1 MSNLLMNEVPL
12 MVQPSLAAKIG
23 LNEALFLQQ
32 VHYWI
37 SRSDKVIDN
46 KRWIY
51 NSIDEWHKQ
60 FPFWS
65 CATIKRTISN
75 LEKKKLIISA
85 NYNRM
90 SLDRTKWYSID
101 YEAVERLENKDEDSE
116 NISDLSIGSNCTN
129 GKNQGFSA
137 IETNKAEYSEMY
149 SISEP
154 TISSNCTNAMDQN
167 EPTIGSF
174 CTDATDQFDPTNN
187 QKQQQRLLTE
197 NTTTTLSENLPSDDG
212 VVVDKKL
219 LKKQLT
225 MTAAKCG
232 IRAGNM
238 KIFFGKYKLEDIS
251 RQLILLEKNMKKGT
265 ISNPAGWLRSAL
277 EHGYIDSQA
286 ESALL
291 AKEQKQAAIK
301 KAQEQNRLQ
310 LEALKK
316 QQELDAQTM
325 PQGENDDVS
334 GTVSSHAGKV
344 KIKYFGKDLSIAEQ
358 DDIDIAQKRRE
369 VKRRTV
375 NDNRT

>member
-1 MSNLLMNEVPL
+1 MSKLLMNEIPL
-12 MVQPSLAAKIG
+12 MVQPSLAVKIG

-32 VHYWI
+32 LHYWLD
-37 SRSDKVIDN
+37 RSNKVVEG
-46 KRWIY
+46 KRWVY
-51 NSIDEWHKQ
+51 NTVEEWHEQ

-65 CATIKRTISN
+65 VRTLRRIIAN
-75 LEKKKLIISA
+75 LEKMELILSG
-85 NYNRM
+85 NFNRINV
-90 SLDRTKWYSID
+90 DRTKWYTIN
-101 YEAVERLENKDEDSE
+101 YEILENLSSNEDDAKDLGAEQKFSENNFSENDDGQPMWPNCPNAKNQGSEAIIDNKSKDSE
-116 NISDLSIGSNCTN
+116 NDSSSGQSMWSNWPVASGQSGQSMWPICPNASGQN
-129 GKNQGFSA
+129 GH
-137 IETNKAEYSEMY
+137 
-149 SISEP
+149 
-154 TISSNCTNAMDQN
+154 
-167 EPTIGSF
+167 
-174 CTDATDQFDPTNN
+174 TNN
-187 QKQQQRLLTE
+187 HKQQQRLPAE
-197 NTTTTLSENLPSDDG
+197 NTTTTLSDNLPSDDG

-277 EHGYIDSQA
+277 ENGYVDSQA

-291 AKEQKQAAIK
+291 AEKQKQAAIK
-301 KAQEQNRLQ
+301 KAQERSRLQ

-316 QQELDAQTM
+316 QQELDSQ
-325 PQGENDDVS
+325 VIS
-334 GTVSSHAGKV
+334 R
-344 KIKYFGKDLSIAEQ
+344 FGKDLSITEQ

>member
-51 NSIDEWHKQ
+51 NSVDEWHKQ

-101 YEAVERLENKDEDSE
+101 YEAVERLEGEGEGEISE
-116 NISDLSIGSNCTN
+116 NNSTG
-129 GKNQGFSA
+129 
-137 IETNKAEYSEMY
+137 
-149 SISEP
+149 EP
-154 TISSNCTNAMDQN
+154 TIGSICTDAMDQN
-167 EPTIGSF
+167 EPTMGSI

-187 QKQQQRLLTE
+187 QKQQQRLTAE
-197 NTTTTLSENLPSDDG
+197 NTTTTLSDNWPSDDG
-212 VVVDKKL
+212 VVVDKKF
-219 LKKQLT
+219 LKKQLI
-225 MTAAKCG
+225 MRAVKCG

-238 KIFFGKYKLEDIS
+238 KIFFGKYDPEDIS
-251 RQLILLEKNMKKGT
+251 RQLILLEKNMKKGN
-265 ISNPAGWLRSAL
+265 ISNPAGWLHSAL
-277 EHGYIDSQA
+277 EHSYVDSQA

-291 AKEQKQAAIK
+291 ARAQKQEAIK
-301 KAQEQNRLQ
+301 KAQEQSRLQ

-316 QQELDAQTM
+316 QQELDAQ
-325 PQGENDDVS
+325 GENGVS
-334 GTVSSHAGKV
+334 GAAGSHDGRV
-344 KIKYFGKDLSIAEQ
+344 KIKYFGRDLGIVEQ
-358 DDIDIAQKRRE
+358 EDTDIVRKLRDVIERRNANE
-369 VKRRTV
+369 
-375 NDNRT
+375 NRA